1 MARAKKN
8 LGDIQKR
15 LGNRVRKI
23 RQERGWTQ
31 LRLAEAAGMS
41 KTYVCDL
48 ENGRKEPCLGSIQIL
63 AHTFEMSLA
72 EFFGPL

>member
-1 MARAKKN
+1 M
-8 LGDIQKR
+8 GDIQKR